1 MRICIIDDNA
11 IVSDALSM
19 LLRDGG
25 HDVITAGSAE
35 EGAALIEQSLPDFI
49 VIDLDLPGT
58 GGDVLAAA
66 LRARHP
72 TLPLVLTSGHQAP
85 PPGSVGANGADLFLA
100 KPFTPSALGAAFA
113 RILAQRE
120 AAA

>member
-25 HDVITAGSAE
+25 HDVVTAVSAE
-35 EGAALIEQSLPDFI
+35 EGAALVEQSEPDFV

-58 GGDVLAAA
+58 SGAVLAAT
-66 LRARHP
+66 LRARHRA
-72 TLPLVLTSGHQAP
+72 LPLVLTSGHQAP
-85 PPGSVGANGADLFLA
+85 SPGSVGASGADLFLA
-100 KPFTPSALGAAFA
+100 KPFTPSTLGAAFA
-113 RILAQRE
+113 SIVAQRE